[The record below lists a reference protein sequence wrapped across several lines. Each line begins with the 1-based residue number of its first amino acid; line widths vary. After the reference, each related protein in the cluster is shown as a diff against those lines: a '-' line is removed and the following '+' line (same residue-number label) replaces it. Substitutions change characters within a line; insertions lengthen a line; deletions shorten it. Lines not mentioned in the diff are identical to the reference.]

1 LGKILAIT
9 NQKGGVGKTTTA
21 INVAAALAANDLRIL
36 VIDSDPQGNATTGV
50 GATKNP
56 DRPSL
61 YQVLLGGAEIADAII
76 HTGFEG
82 LDLVPGDKNL
92 VGANLELVDTPRREF
107 RLHDKVGAVRA
118 QYDFILIDCPPALDL
133 LTLNALIA
141 ADSVLVPIQC
151 EFFALEGI
159 SELMD
164 TIQRIRHSFEHP
176 LEIEGI
182 LLTMFDD
189 RTNLTR
195 QVANDLRDF
204 FGAKVFQTVIPRS
217 IRLAEAPSHGQTI
230 LAYDVRSRGAE
241 SYIRLAKEIL
251 ENDQKRGQ
259 SAQGA
264 R

>member
-21 INVAAALAANDLRIL
+21 INVAAALAANDLRVL
-36 VIDSDPQGNATTGV
+36 VIDSDPQGNATTGLGV
-50 GATKNP
+50 TKDP
-56 DRPSL
+56 TRPSL
-61 YQVLLGGAEIADAII
+61 YQVLLGAAEIADAVV

-107 RLHDKVGAVRA
+107 RLHDKVEAARA

-133 LTLNALIA
+133 LTLNALIS

-164 TIQRIRHSFEHP
+164 TIQRIRDSFEHA

-204 FGAKVFQTVIPRS
+204 FRDQVFETVIPRS

-251 ENDQKRGQ
+251 ENEQKRGNSAQ
-259 SAQGA
+259 SA

>member
-1 LGKILAIT
+1 MGKILAIT
-9 NQKGGVGKTTTA
+9 NQKGGVGKTTTT
-21 INVAAALAANDLRIL
+21 INVAAALAANDLRVL
-36 VIDSDPQGNATTGV
+36 VIDSDPQGNATTGM
-50 GATKNP
+50 GAAKDP

-61 YQVLLGGAEIADAII
+61 YQVLLGKAEVSDAIL

-107 RLHDKVGAVRA
+107 RLHDKLEAARS

-164 TIQRIRHSFEHP
+164 TIQRLRESFEHS

-182 LLTMFDD
+182 LLTMYDD

-204 FGAKVFQTVIPRS
+204 FREKVFETVIPRS

-251 ENDQKRGQ
+251 ENEQKRGQ
-259 SAQGA
+259 SA
-264 R
+264 

>member
-1 LGKILAIT
+1 LGKIVAIT

-21 INVAAALAANDLRIL
+21 INVAAALAANDLRVL
-36 VIDSDPQGNATTGV
+36 VIDSDPQGNATTGM
-50 GATKNP
+50 GAKKDPT
-56 DRPSL
+56 RPSL
-61 YQVLLGGAEIADAII
+61 YQVLLGTAEIADAAV

-92 VGANLELVDTPRREF
+92 VGANLELVDAPRREF
-107 RLHDKVGAVRA
+107 RLHDKVHAARA

-141 ADSVLVPIQC
+141 ADSVLIPIQC

-164 TIQRIRHSFEHP
+164 TIERIRHSFEHS

-204 FGAKVFQTVIPRS
+204 FRDQVFQTVIPRS

-251 ENDQKRGQ
+251 ENEQKRGQ
-259 SAQGA
+259 SAQSA